1 MQVVL
6 DTNVF
11 ISGVF
16 FSGPPYEILA
26 AWRDG
31 RMQIVTSPEILQE
44 YERVADELAKEY
56 PSINI
61 SPILD
66 LLAVK
71 ADVINAPR
79 LAEPVCEDAE
89 DDKFIAC
96 ALASKAACIAS
107 GDKHLLKVSGYEGMK
122 VLRPRAFV
130 DRYIQR
136 EESL

>member
-1 MQVVL
+1 MQVKVVI

-16 FSGPPYEILA
+16 FSGPPYEILT

-31 RMQIVTSPEILQE
+31 KIQIVISPEILLE
-44 YERVADELAKEY
+44 YERVADELAKDY
-56 PSINI
+56 PGIVI

-79 LAEPVCEDAE
+79 LAEPVCEDSD
-89 DDKFIAC
+89 DDKFVAC
-96 ALASKAACIAS
+96 VLASRATCIVG
-107 GDKHLLKVSGYEGMK
+107 GDKNLLKISGYEGVE
-122 VLRPRAFV
+122 VLRPR
-130 DRYIQR
+130 
-136 EESL
+136 

>member
-1 MQVVL
+1 
-6 DTNVF
+6 
-11 ISGVF
+11 
-16 FSGPPYEILA
+16 
-26 AWRDG
+26 
-31 RMQIVTSPEILQE
+31 MQIVTSPDILQE
-44 YERVADELAKEY
+44 YERVADELAKDY
-56 PSINI
+56 PSIDI

-79 LAEPVCEDAE
+79 LAEPVCENGE

-96 ALASKAACIAS
+96 ALASKAACIGS

-122 VLRPRAFV
+122 VLRPRPVV